1 MYFKLKCP
9 AKLYSCIFVKI
20 RSPLKALLLKYKS
33 VLRFIALFL
42 GTYLLLGLLYGLY
55 LKASE
60 GGTYPPDVITH
71 LVARQSSD
79 LLNSIGYNAEVVPGE
94 SKPMMKLVVEGKFL
108 AQIIQGCNSLS
119 IIILF
124 TSFIVAFAQRF
135 RKTLLFI
142 FAGSVLIYAV
152 NILRIAILSVALYEY
167 PQHKDILH
175 GVVFPGLIY
184 GMVFLLWMIWIRMLK
199 PVKSDA

>member
-1 MYFKLKCP
+1 M
-9 AKLYSCIFVKI
+9 
-20 RSPLKALLLKYKS
+20 KALLFKYRS

-42 GTYLLLGLLYGLY
+42 GTYVLLSLCYGLY
-55 LKASE
+55 LKLSE
-60 GGTYPPDVITH
+60 GGEYPPDVITH
-71 LVARQSSD
+71 LVAKQSSD
-79 LLNSIGYNAEVVPGE
+79 LLNSFGYDAEVVPGE
-94 SKPMMKLVVEGKFL
+94 SKPMMKLIVEGKFL

-124 TSFIVAFAQRF
+124 TSFIVAFAERF

-142 FAGSVLIYAV
+142 LAGGVLVYAV

-167 PQHKDILH
+167 PQHKEILH

-184 GMVFLLWMIWIRMLK
+184 SMVFLLWMLWIRMLK
-199 PVKSDA
+199 TKVGDA

>member
-1 MYFKLKCP
+1 M
-9 AKLYSCIFVKI
+9 
-20 RSPLKALLLKYKS
+20 KALLFKYRS

-42 GTYLLLGLLYGLY
+42 GTYIILSLLYGLY
-55 LKASE
+55 LKLSE
-60 GGTYPPDVITH
+60 KGAYPPDVVTH
-71 LVARQSSD
+71 LVAKQSSD
-79 LLNSIGYNAEVVPGE
+79 LLNSIGYDAEVVPGD

-124 TSFIVAFAQRF
+124 ASFIVAFAEKF

-142 FAGSVLIYAV
+142 LAGGVLIYAV
-152 NILRIAILSVALYEY
+152 NILRIAVLSVALYEY
-167 PQHKDILH
+167 PEHKEILH

-184 GMVFLLWMIWIRMLK
+184 GMVFMLWMLWIRM
-199 PVKSDA
+199 VKTKESNA